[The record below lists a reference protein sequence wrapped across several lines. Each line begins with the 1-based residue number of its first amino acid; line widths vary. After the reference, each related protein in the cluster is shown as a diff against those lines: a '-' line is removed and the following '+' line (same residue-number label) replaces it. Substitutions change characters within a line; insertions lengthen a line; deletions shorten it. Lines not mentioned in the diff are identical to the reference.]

1 MLENLLMISFIALGI
16 MSFTTMILAFWNLK
30 LQDENDRLKMYSP
43 GDTPPFQGGAVHAR
57 SGMRADHKIFKLSN
71 KTIYEVSYE
80 VLENVLSL

>member
-43 GDTPPFQGGAVHAR
+43 GDTPPF
-57 SGMRADHKIFKLSN
+57 
-71 KTIYEVSYE
+71 
-80 VLENVLSL
+80 